1 MTTTV
6 HALLNET
13 GAPRSHCGLRLRARD
28 HNWTKEIPKV
38 TCAACRERM
47 VGAGVAPP
55 PTPARRQQLALPLA
69 GAKQRRFAPPS
80 KSSIVIEGMHIN
92 GHRLVLQDGGKEIER
107 TCPSCHRRLP
117 LATFGLRLMGTGEI
131 RVQAHC
137 TACRTPAGR

>member
-1 MTTTV
+1 MTTV

-13 GAPRSHCGLRLRARD
+13 GAPRSHCGLRLRQDRHA
-28 HNWTKEIPKV
+28 WTKEIPLV
-38 TCAACRERM
+38 TCAACNERM
-47 VGAGVAPP
+47 CGAGLAAPP
-55 PTPARRQQLALPLA
+55 KPRQLALPLA

-107 TCPSCHRRLP
+107 TCPSCHQRLP
-117 LATFGLRLMGTGEI
+117 LAAFGLRLMGTGEI

-137 TACRTPAGR
+137 AVCRGGKA